1 MAVLNISTGDTAPKS
16 FQVQQNGVAR
26 DLTGMTITCRIATDP
41 VTTKTAVITAPETGN
56 ATIVW
61 GGLPPGTYQ
70 AQFVMTT
77 NGVDERSALFTI
89 VVEAAI

>member
-1 MAVLNISTGDTAPKS
+1 MSVLNISTGDTAPKS
-16 FQVQQNGVAR
+16 FQVQENGAAK

-41 VTTKTAVITAPETGN
+41 VATKTAAIADPTSGN
-56 ATIVW
+56 ALIVW
-61 GGLPPGTYQ
+61 GGLPAGTYN
-70 AQFVMTT
+70 AQFVMTV